1 MDLNKKAGTADIPG
15 DIAGVVRN
23 HGGGHY
29 NHTFFW
35 SIMAPPAS
43 SNGPS
48 AELKGAIEAAFGSVD
63 EMKAKFNAAA
73 AGVFGSGWAWLVAKP
88 DGTLAITGTPNQD
101 NPLQAALVQTAG
113 IPVLGLD
120 VWEHGYYLKYQ
131 ASPPLVCV
139 LMECAHMTHSL
150 GPGRRRPGGRP
161 PLPPPPTRRR
171 RALSHT
177 PPLQNR
183 RPEYIAAWWNVVN
196 WERAS
201 QNYAAALKGE
211 AKL

>member
-1 MDLNKKAGTADIPG
+1 MDLNKKAGTADIPA